1 MMDVMDFF
9 RLSQGQWN
17 SQRTTHHLPFRRAEL
32 GGSTITVEALDADH
46 PRVIEICEL
55 HEVDP
60 ATRRRGRFRRLEGGH
75 GLGPG

>member
-32 GGSTITVEALDADH
+32 GGSTITVEAL
-46 PRVIEICEL
+46 
-55 HEVDP
+55 
-60 ATRRRGRFRRLEGGH
+60 RRRPPPE
-75 GLGPG
+75 